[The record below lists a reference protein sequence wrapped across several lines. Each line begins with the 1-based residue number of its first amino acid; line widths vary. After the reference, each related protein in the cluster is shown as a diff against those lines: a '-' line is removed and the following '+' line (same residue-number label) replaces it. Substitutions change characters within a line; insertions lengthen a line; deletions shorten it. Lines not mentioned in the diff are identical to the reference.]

1 MSKKHTINAMVFKMT
16 GISNNQL
23 AIFSKTTGE
32 CLLNLSGKTAQDQ
45 TMSRDN
51 IFGLFKNF
59 YHAGQIIIN
68 RGIAWC
74 ASPSDPEMII
84 IPEGLLG
91 VISPTGESC
100 IFTRN
105 HYERVDACESLCSR
119 ALQQMPI
126 RHHKRVNA

>member
-1 MSKKHTINAMVFKMT
+1 MKKHTINAMVFKMT

-45 TMSRDN
+45 TMSRGD
-51 IFGLFKNF
+51 IFGLFKDF
-59 YHAGQIIIN
+59 YHAGQITIN
-68 RGIAWC
+68 R
-74 ASPSDPEMII
+74 PYRDPEMIA

-91 VISPTGESC
+91 VISPTGETC

-105 HYERVDACESLCSR
+105 HYERVDAGEGLYRR

-126 RHHKRVNA
+126 RYDIIKESMPNVEGA

>member
-23 AIFSKTTGE
+23 AIFSKITGE
-32 CLLNLSGKTAQDQ
+32 CLLNLSGKIRQDQ
-45 TMSRDN
+45 KRN
-51 IFGLFKNF
+51 VFGLFKGL
-59 YHAGQIIIN
+59 YHAGQITITPRN
-68 RGIAWC
+68 RDREKIA
-74 ASPSDPEMII
+74 

-91 VISPTGESC
+91 VISPTGETC

-105 HYERVDACESLCSR
+105 HYERVDAGESLCRR

-126 RHHKRVNA
+126 RHHKRVDA